1 MKASLFSLIFV
12 FLLLSCA
19 NNKLSKT
26 NEMPAEIQFQI
37 DAGQFL
43 DDWHKAAGNANF
55 DNYFT
60 KIADDGVY
68 IGTDASEVWS
78 KSEFKT
84 FSKPFF
90 DKGRAWDF
98 KATQRNLYL
107 SDDGKYI
114 WFDELLD
121 TWMGTCR
128 GSGVLKVKEGKNE
141 NTFQLK
147 HYVLSLTI
155 PNDKM
160 RDVMNTIQQKKEQ

>member
-1 MKASLFSLIFV
+1 MKQLFYLLITVLF
-12 FLLLSCA
+12 FSSCA
-19 NNKLSKT
+19 KKGIITST
-26 NEMPAEIQFQI
+26 EIPADLQFQI

-43 DDWHKAAGNANF
+43 DDWHKAAGNAEF
-55 DNYFT
+55 ENYFT
-60 KIADDGVY
+60 KIAEDGVY
-68 IGTDASEVWS
+68 IGTDATEVWS
-78 KSEFKT
+78 KQEFSE

-107 SDDGKYI
+107 SEDGKYI
-114 WFDELLD
+114 WFDEILD

-128 GSGVLKVKEGKNE
+128 GSGVLKVSKLKDS
-141 NTFQLK
+141 TQFHLK

-160 RDVMNTIQQKKEQ
+160 RAVMKTIESKEN